1 MAGNFQAFNIG
12 KDMLLQINLHNTLS
26 AAGLPNALDTATL
39 FDVSNLGLLENFE
52 ASPVHSTIET
62 RPISHGGQKFFRDRF
77 DEWKG
82 SFDIVRTGMGVDFL
96 VQILQ
101 DALLAPNGG
110 AIYCDMTQTVY
121 DPLGNATGNGVF
133 QFSNVILAPSNGG
146 KFTADSPVMYT
157 FEFRASRRDIVS
169 SATNGA
175 VASEV
180 TQLQTLAAALAL
192 VAAPSSAS

>member
-12 KDMLLQINLHNTLS
+12 KDMLLQINLNNTLA
-26 AAGLPNALDTATL
+26 AAGLPSALSVGAL

-96 VQILQ
+96 IQILQ

-110 AIYCDMTQTVY
+110 AIYADMTQTVY

-133 QFSNVILAPSNGG
+133 QYSNVILAPSSGG
-146 KFTADSPVMYT
+146 KFTSDAAVMYT
-157 FEFRASRRDIVS
+157 FEWRASRRDIITAVS
-169 SATNGA
+169 NGLVPTE
-175 VASEV
+175 VA
-180 TQLQTLAAALAL
+180 QLQALQATLGLLATP
-192 VAAPSSAS
+192 ATAP